1 LFHSQVWGQL
11 KTAIDGTPAAEYYDS
26 LQQSQPF
33 VVKYINVAQEQLKA
47 NGTAGNV
54 LVALVDGDLAEGM
67 YNMSVKASL
76 LSKFP
81 TLIAATAT
89 SVNQTDAGSEVKGSM
104 EYFGECQLWA
114 DGADVG
120 LLLDGLPAGKLL
132 NPAGLGWQLT
142 TPCMISDH

>member
-1 LFHSQVWGQL
+1 MCVNPVCISTINLQVWGQL
-11 KTAIDGTPAAEYYDS
+11 KTTIDGTPASEYYDS

-33 VVKYINVAQEQLKA
+33 VVKYINVVQEQLKT
-47 NGTAGNV
+47 NSTADNV
-54 LVALVDGDLAEGM
+54 TVALVKSDLAEGM

-104 EYFGECQLWA
+104 EYFGEMQH
-114 DGADVG
+114 DVA
-120 LLLDGLPAGKLL
+120 LFL
-132 NPAGLGWQLT
+132 
-142 TPCMISDH
+142 